1 MEAERDRLNV
11 PKNELD
17 EVRERQEYAVF
28 ASLRTATG
36 EPVDIN
42 QLKHAVIS
50 GLDVAIE
57 KVGSDKQA
65 LDAFKKA
72 RNIIYQIA

>member
-28 ASLRTATG
+28 APLRTARG
-36 EPVDIN
+36 EPVDIER
-42 QLKHAVIS
+42 IS
-50 GLDVAIE
+50 
-57 KVGSDKQA
+57 
-65 LDAFKKA
+65 
-72 RNIIYQIA
+72 